1 MKQVMWVLV
10 LGIAAGLAY
19 WLWYALRRYEERK
32 QAEEARHAA
41 FMAQMV
47 GAAAR
52 NAAAKPAEDAAALAQ
67 QKLLFE
73 AATKAGE
80 AGEAALAIQLHARLV
95 ARYPGS
101 ALAEQARAAVDAQKK
116 RLAKP

>member
-1 MKQVMWVLV
+1 MWVLV

-19 WLWYALRRYEERK
+19 WLWYAMRRYQEK
-32 QAEEARHAA
+32 QHAEEARHAE

-52 NAAAKPAEDAAALAQ
+52 NAAAKTSGNAAEDAAALAQ

-73 AATKAGE
+73 AATRAGE

-95 ARYPGS
+95 ARYPAS
-101 ALAEQARAAVDAQKK
+101 ALAEQAKAAVVALKQK
-116 RLAKP
+116 LART